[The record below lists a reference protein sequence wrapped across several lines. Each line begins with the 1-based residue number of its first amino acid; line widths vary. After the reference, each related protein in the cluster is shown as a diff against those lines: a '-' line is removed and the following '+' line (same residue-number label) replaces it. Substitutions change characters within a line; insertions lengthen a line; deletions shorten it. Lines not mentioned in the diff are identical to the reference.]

1 MPAKFEIK
9 HGGGGEYMFNLK
21 APNGEVILT
30 SQMYKEKQDV
40 FEGIAAVMANAHQ
53 DVRFERKTAK
63 NGQPFF
69 LLKAANGE
77 TIGKSETYSSLAA
90 MENGIQSVQKNAAAA
105 EVHELAA

>member
-1 MPAKFEIK
+1 MSAKFEIK
-9 HGGGGEYMFNLK
+9 HGGGEYMFNLK

-30 SQMYKEKQDV
+30 SQMYKEKQGV
-40 FEGIAAVMANAHQ
+40 FEVIAAVKANAHQ
-53 DVRFERKTAK
+53 DVRFERKTSK

-77 TIGKSETYSSLAA
+77 TIGKSETYSSPAA
-90 MENGIQSVQKNAAAA
+90 MENGIRSVQKNAASA